1 MTYFISSDYQ
11 KPNNIPPEQE
21 LEISS
26 SPTESLQDILQKTT
40 GISDAFK
47 DDLLS
52 LDQTIMYTHTS
63 HGGALGLDQWPNDV
77 TRRHILIQAEQVW
90 KCSGKC
96 TLAFLDAA
104 RVALPVLSRGE
115 FNDWVNIGRDILK
128 TDEEAVELC
137 LAYFQTSPYLI
148 KKGAY
153 NFISGWVEQ
162 NRLIASFSSKTSLAF
177 YRATPEF
184 ISVDRPFHLRKWAE
198 KVIQILET
206 GKGREAVA
214 IAFIETSPR
223 IVQKITFKEL
233 MSWCSIGVKI
243 ATDAPGLAV
252 TYFSETSEGINS
264 LYNIEILKFLD
275 LTSLLVDVGL
285 DRAIDFYHRCPD
297 ELASL
302 NPNVRVRVLDASKN
316 LAAECPE
323 DIIGIFNDILSA
335 LRPVFFPIQEKVMK
349 SGLAISQLSLKA
361 SRIYFKSVRSVLRE
375 IPEVFLSNWIEKGL
389 ARLSESEQFGIDY
402 FSLNSE
408 ESRSELIKWKEAV
421 LLEDHKQALS
431 IFAHALS
438 GRELKLKK
446 RRGPDSKKG
455 SSLRRYP
462 MDGKTV
468 FLPAFFADEPDRP
481 GNFRLYK
488 VKIAHQAGYIEFG
501 TFAPVFWKIAS
512 LLEAFPLHLLAR
524 DIFFIIEDSRIDFL
538 LRREYRGLTSEIDQ
552 TVASC
557 IGRRIFPDQDPLG
570 EALEILLRLTM
581 DCLDEKR
588 ISLEMQD
595 WANGLKKAMD
605 GFYENAHGAWD
616 SFQKAAELYES
627 FSGLIVK
634 DLYLPISPLP
644 FHDRPNLD
652 YFIGSK
658 KVMDAPE
665 GLNNDEAGS
674 DEAIHAMSEEDIKRL
689 LEKIKDPKFLQN
701 LEKDTGGEGFCISN
715 IEGLI
720 PMDAKDGPGE
730 EGAPGKRSPAVSPA
744 RSNRRQGPFYYDEW
758 DYKQRAYRRKWCT
771 LWEQSVPKN
780 ELGLFD
786 KIYDNYSELIQK
798 VKKQFQRI
806 RPEVLEIVR
815 RVEWGPEIDFNAMIQ
830 SVVDRKAGDSPS
842 GKIFTRKD
850 KKVRRISTVL
860 LVDMSASTDRLVSLV
875 NPGGQT
881 LCQSGD
887 KGPHEK
893 KIIDVEIEGLVVI
906 TEALQSLG
914 DDYAIFGFSGYG
926 RDQVDFYSIKEFTDP
941 YSERV
946 KSRICGIQPQKGT
959 RMGPAIRHAV
969 EKLNQV
975 ESDHR
980 LLVLLSDGFPQDLD
994 YGEDRSSKDYALHDT
1009 MMALA
1014 EAKKFGI
1021 RPFCITVDLAGDDYL
1036 RKMWD
1041 PGSYLIVKDVYSL
1054 PEVLPKVVESLVL

>member
-11 KPNNIPPEQE
+11 KPKNIPPEQD
-21 LEISS
+21 LEISNF
-26 SPTESLQDILQKTT
+26 PTEPLQDILQKTN
-40 GISDAFK
+40 GLSDAFK
-47 DDLLS
+47 NTLLS
-52 LDQTIMYTHTS
+52 LDQTIMSTHTT
-63 HGGALGLDQWPNDV
+63 HGGALAHDQWTNDV
-77 TRRHILIQAEQVW
+77 TRQHILMQAERVW
-90 KCSGKC
+90 KVSEKC
-96 TLAFLDAA
+96 ALAFLDAA
-104 RVALPVLSRGE
+104 KVALPLLSRGE
-115 FNDWVNIGRDILK
+115 FNDWTNIGLDILK
-128 TDEEAVELC
+128 TDEEKVELC
-137 LAYFQTSPYLI
+137 LAYFQTSPDLI
-148 KKGAY
+148 KKAAY
-153 NFISGWVEQ
+153 NFIPGWVEQ
-162 NRLIASFSSKTSLAF
+162 NRLIASFSAKTALAF

-184 ISVDRPFHLRKWAE
+184 ISADRAFHLREWAE
-198 KVIQILET
+198 KVRQFLET
-206 GKGREAVA
+206 GEGSEAVA

-233 MSWCSIGVKI
+233 MSWCDIGVKI
-243 ATDAPGLAV
+243 ATYASDLALK
-252 TYFSETSEGINS
+252 YFSEPPDEINS

-285 DRAIDFYHRCPD
+285 DRAFNFYLRCPD

-302 NPNVRVRVLDASKN
+302 NPNVRVRVLDVSKK
-316 LAAECPE
+316 LAADRPE
-323 DIIGIFNDILSA
+323 DIVDIFNDIISA
-335 LRPVFFPIQEKVMK
+335 LRPVFFPIQETIMK
-349 SGLAISQLSLKA
+349 SGLVISQLSLQA
-361 SRIYFKSVRSVLRE
+361 SRIYFKSVKSVLNE
-375 IPEVFLSNWIEKGL
+375 IPENFLSNWIEKGIV
-389 ARLSESEQFGIDY
+389 RLSENEQAGVDY
-402 FSLNSE
+402 LSLTSE
-408 ESRSELIKWKEAV
+408 ESRYELIKWKEAV
-421 LLEDHKQALS
+421 LLNDHKKVFS

-446 RRGPDSKKG
+446 HLGPDLKKG
-455 SSLRRYP
+455 PSRRRYP

-468 FLPAFFADEPDRP
+468 FLPAFFADEPDRL

-488 VKIAHQAGYIEFG
+488 VKIAHYAGYIEFG

-512 LLEAFPLHLLAR
+512 LLETFPLNLLVR
-524 DIFFIIEDSRIDFL
+524 DIFFIIEDSRIDYL
-538 LRREYRGLTSEIDQ
+538 LRREYRGLTSEIYQ
-552 TVASC
+552 VVTSC
-557 IGRRIFPDQDPLG
+557 IGRRTFPDQDPMG

-581 DCLDEKR
+581 DCLDETE
-588 ISLEMQD
+588 ISPEMQD
-595 WANGLKKAMD
+595 WTRGLEKNMD
-605 GFYENAHGAWD
+605 GFHENAHGAWD

-627 FSGLIVK
+627 FSCLVVK

-652 YFIGSK
+652 YFFGRKNIMVSP
-658 KVMDAPE
+658 DE
-665 GLNNDEAGS
+665 LNKDETGT
-674 DEAIHAMSEEDIKRL
+674 DEAIHIMSEEDIKRL
-689 LEKIKDPKFLQN
+689 LEKIKDPKFFQN
-701 LEKDTGGEGFCISN
+701 LDKDAGGEGFCIPN
-715 IEGLI
+715 IEGLVAF
-720 PMDAKDGPGE
+720 DAKESPGE
-730 EGAPGKRSPAVSPA
+730 EGALGRQSPVVSLA
-744 RSNRRQGPFYYDEW
+744 RSSRRQGPFYYDEW

-771 LWEQSVPKN
+771 LWEQSVPMN

-786 KIYDNYSELIQK
+786 EIYDNYSELIVK

-842 GKIFTRKD
+842 GEIFTRKE
-850 KKVRRISTVL
+850 KKIRRITTVL

-875 NPGGQT
+875 NPDGQQSRQKGGNAP
-881 LCQSGD
+881 S
-887 KGPHEK
+887 EK

-926 RDQVDFYSIKEFTDP
+926 KDQVDFYSIKDFNDP
-941 YSERV
+941 YSEIV